1 MSNLDILIIE
11 INDNR
16 NARYWHCHNLY
27 FKCVNINEEY
37 VMKKIIIL
45 FILVCHIWTQNFV
58 LAALDYTNLDIK
70 VSQTIL
76 NSRLK
81 KDFVGYEYTITNN
94 LKEKLNIVNA
104 QIING
109 QDGNTAYMKSE
120 VEGGMGVTWAIA
132 GPVGLFTLGL
142 GWVVGIIAT
151 PIVWVVQNN
160 KNKKT
165 RTESI
170 AYTSI
175 VPIGTI
181 NSTESVTV
189 RTLVPIGAK
198 PQLKLTIMDSAKNL
212 HTILK

>member
-1 MSNLDILIIE
+1 M
-11 INDNR
+11 
-16 NARYWHCHNLY
+16 
-27 FKCVNINEEY
+27 KEEQI
-37 VMKKIIIL
+37 MKT
-45 FILVCHIWTQNFV
+45 FITLLVLVCYLGVQNSVF
-58 LAALDYTNLDIK
+58 AASDYSQLDVK
-70 VSQTIL
+70 VNQTVL

-94 LKEKLNIVNA
+94 FKEKLNIVNA
-104 QIING
+104 QIMNG
-109 QDGNTAYMKSE
+109 NDGNTAYMKSE
-120 VEGGMGVTWAIA
+120 VEGGIGVTWAIA

-189 RTLVPIGAK
+189 KTLVPIGAK